1 MTESQTDQQAL
12 DPTRVLGVVLQH
24 NGPIYID
31 KENFEALYMAEGAI
45 MLDYDETTQAVI
57 VKYVTDVEMATE

>member
-12 DPTRVLGVVLQH
+12 DPTRVLGVILQH
-24 NGPIYID
+24 NGPVFLD
-31 KENFEALYMAEGAI
+31 KADFETLYMAEGAI

-57 VKYVTDVEMATE
+57 VKYVTNEELADQ